1 MSPRIDWTELS
12 RQQQWLLMRL
22 YGGGSLRNQN
32 PEIISALQQIEL
44 IEEDHLS
51 ELGLAH
57 CEHAIMQRA
66 G

>member
-1 MSPRIDWTELS
+1 MSPPIEWNELS
-12 RQQQWLLMRL
+12 RPQQWLLMRL

-32 PEIISALQQIEL
+32 PEIITALQQIEL

-51 ELGLAH
+51 DLGVAH
-57 CEHAIMQRA
+57 CEHAIMQGA